1 MEVNEVKKMLLM
13 AALATTLLSAC
24 SNNKVEEE
32 VSKNEEEKRESS
44 AKIVERKEYIIIDKK
59 YNDIFLKDDSSNKE
73 DSVKVSLN
81 DLNSTKWKAPKRNG
95 ILDIGDHISLKKEEG
110 KYTPTLV
117 KDLVGE
123 IKYDGTIKYKILE
136 ATDKSVKWLPLNK
149 ENDGGVVPP
158 DMVKVMNASKI
169 KGGDIVTIQ
178 DQTKSNECFENQRW
192 RYCNDSRSNKK

>member
-1 MEVNEVKKMLLM
+1 MKKMLLM

-44 AKIVERKEYIIIDKK
+44 AKIVEQKEYIILDKN
-59 YNDIFLKDDSSNKE
+59 YNEIFLKDDSSNKE

-81 DLNSTKWKAPKRNG
+81 DLNPTKWKAPKRNG

-178 DQTKSNECFENQRW
+178 DQTKSSEDAIVYELTIV
-192 RYCNDSRSNKK
+192 K

>member
-44 AKIVERKEYIIIDKK
+44 AKIVEQKEYIILDKN
-59 YNDIFLKDDSSNKE
+59 YNEIFLKDDSSNKE

-81 DLNSTKWKAPKRNG
+81 DLNPTKWKAPKRNG

-178 DQTKSNECFENQRW
+178 DKTKSSKDAIVYELTIV
-192 RYCNDSRSNKK
+192 K

>member
-1 MEVNEVKKMLLM
+1 MEVNELKKTLLM

-24 SNNKVEEE
+24 NNNNVKEE
-32 VSKNEEEKRESS
+32 VSRNKEEKRENN
-44 AKIVERKEYIIIDKK
+44 AKIVEQKEYIIIDKK
-59 YNDIFLKDDSSNKE
+59 HNDIFLKDASSNKE

-95 ILDIGDHISLKKEEG
+95 ILDIGDHISLEKEEG

-136 ATDKSVKWLPLNK
+136 ATSKSVKWFPLNK
-149 ENDGGVVPP
+149 ENNGGYVPP
-158 DMVKVMNASKI
+158 EMVKVVNASKI
-169 KGGDIVTIQ
+169 KAGDIVTIQ
-178 DQTKSNECFENQRW
+178 DKTKSSEDVIIYELTIVE
-192 RYCNDSRSNKK
+192 

>member
-1 MEVNEVKKMLLM
+1 MEVNEVKRILLM
-13 AALATTLLSAC
+13 AAFVTSLLSAC
-24 SNNKVEEE
+24 SNNNVKEE

-44 AKIVERKEYIIIDKK
+44 AKIVEQKEYIIIDKK
-59 YNDIFLKDDSSNKE
+59 YNEILLKDASSNKE

-81 DLNSTKWKAPKRNG
+81 DLHPTKWEAPVRNG
-95 ILDIGDHISLKKEEG
+95 IPDIGDHISLEKEEG

-178 DQTKSNECFENQRW
+178 DQTKSSEDAIVYELTIV
-192 RYCNDSRSNKK
+192 K

>member
-1 MEVNEVKKMLLM
+1 MEVNEVKRILLM
-13 AALATTLLSAC
+13 AAFATSLLSAC
-24 SNNKVEEE
+24 SNNNVKEE

-44 AKIVERKEYIIIDKK
+44 AKIVEQKEYIILDKN
-59 YNDIFLKDDSSNKE
+59 YNEIFLKDDSSNKE

-81 DLNSTKWKAPKRNG
+81 DLNPTKWKAPKRNG

-158 DMVKVMNASKI
+158 EMVKVMNASKI

-178 DQTKSNECFENQRW
+178 DQTKSSEDAIVYELTIV
-192 RYCNDSRSNKK
+192 K

>member
-1 MEVNEVKKMLLM
+1 MEVNEVKKVLLM

-32 VSKNEEEKRESS
+32 VFNNEEVKRESS

-59 YNDIFLKDDSSNKE
+59 YNEIFLKDANSNKE

-81 DLNSTKWKAPKRNG
+81 DLNPTKWEAPVRNG
-95 ILDIGDHISLKKEEG
+95 IPDIGDHISLEKEKG

-136 ATDKSVKWLPLNK
+136 ATNKSVKWFPLNK
-149 ENDGGVVPP
+149 ENNGGYVPP
-158 DMVKVMNASKI
+158 EMVKVVNASKI
-169 KGGDIVTIQ
+169 KAGDIVTIQ
-178 DQTKSNECFENQRW
+178 DKTKSSKDAIVYELTIVE
-192 RYCNDSRSNKK
+192 

>member
-1 MEVNEVKKMLLM
+1 MKKMLLM

-59 YNDIFLKDDSSNKE
+59 YNDIFLKDANSNKE
-73 DSVKVSLN
+73 DNVKINLN
-81 DLNSTKWKAPKRNG
+81 DLNPTKWEAPVRNG
-95 ILDIGDHISLKKEEG
+95 IPDIGDHISLEKEEG

-136 ATDKSVKWLPLNK
+136 ATNKSVKWLPLNK
-149 ENDGGVVPP
+149 ENNGGAVPP
-158 DMVKVMNASKI
+158 EMVKVVNASKI
-169 KGGDIVTIQ
+169 KAGDIVTIQ
-178 DQTKSNECFENQRW
+178 DKTKSSKDAIVYELTIIE
-192 RYCNDSRSNKK
+192 

>member
-32 VSKNEEEKRESS
+32 VFKNEEEKRESS

-59 YNDIFLKDDSSNKE
+59 YNDIFLKDANSNKE

-81 DLNSTKWKAPKRNG
+81 DLNPTKWEAPVRNG
-95 ILDIGDHISLKKEEG
+95 IPDIGDHISLEKEEG
-110 KYTPTLV
+110 KYTPILV

-136 ATDKSVKWLPLNK
+136 ATNKSVKWLPLNK
-149 ENDGGVVPP
+149 ENNGGAVPP
-158 DMVKVMNASKI
+158 EMVKVVSALKI
-169 KGGDIVTIQ
+169 KAGDIVTIQ
-178 DQTKSNECFENQRW
+178 DKTKSSKDAIVYELTIIE
-192 RYCNDSRSNKK
+192 

>member
-13 AALATTLLSAC
+13 TALATTILSAC
-24 SNNKVEEE
+24 SNNDVKEE
-32 VSKNEEEKRESS
+32 VSNNEEVKRESS
-44 AKIVERKEYIIIDKK
+44 AKIVEQKEYIIIGKN
-59 YNDIFLKDDSSNKE
+59 YNDIFLKDASSNKE

-81 DLNSTKWKAPKRNG
+81 DLNSTKWKAPVRNG
-95 ILDIGDHISLKKEEG
+95 IPDIGDHISLEKEGG

-136 ATDKSVKWLPLNK
+136 ATSKSVKWLPLNK

-158 DMVKVMNASKI
+158 EMVKVVNASKI
-169 KGGDIVTIQ
+169 KAGDIVTIQ
-178 DQTKSNECFENQRW
+178 DKTKSSEDVIVYELTIVE
-192 RYCNDSRSNKK
+192 

>member
-24 SNNKVEEE
+24 SNNNVKEE
-32 VSKNEEEKRESS
+32 VSNNEEVKRESS

-59 YNDIFLKDDSSNKE
+59 YNDIFLKDANSNKE
-73 DSVKVSLN
+73 DSVKISLN
-81 DLNSTKWKAPKRNG
+81 DLNPTKWEAPVRNG
-95 ILDIGDHISLKKEEG
+95 ISDIGDHISLEKEEG

-136 ATDKSVKWLPLNK
+136 ATNKSVKWLPLNK
-149 ENDGGVVPP
+149 ENDGGGVLPE
-158 DMVKVMNASKI
+158 MVKVVNASKI
-169 KGGDIVTIQ
+169 KAGDIVTIQ
-178 DQTKSNECFENQRW
+178 DKTKSS
-192 RYCNDSRSNKK
+192 NDAIVYELTIAE